1 MADRLTQE
9 AVEAIRSAL
18 AAHARTTQVAVE
30 VLRSALAAHART
42 TQVAVEVL
50 VPAHWPGVWAP
61 PILIP
66 YAKPTIRAT

>member
-30 VLRSALAAHART
+30 VLI
-42 TQVAVEVL
+42 
-50 VPAHWPGVWAP
+50 PAHWPGVWAP

-66 YAKPTIRAT
+66 YAKPITRAT

>member
-9 AVEAIRSAL
+9 AVEAI
-18 AAHARTTQVAVE
+18 
-30 VLRSALAAHART
+30 RSALAAHART